1 MSLLW
6 LSVGRVVMAVDS
18 QALRSTEAPSV
29 PGDFRHLRAA
39 SATTIAGMADNAG
52 VILDAALAAALAPD
66 NTKVLRTWNLREV
79 CEWIRVPR
87 RTLERAIDEGAVPAG
102 VRVNA
107 ARREFTLKEMHQI
120 QDALGVRPG
129 RGPEDDPLTIA
140 IANLKGGASKT
151 STAIHLAQYSALRG
165 YRVLMVDL
173 DAQGSATTMFG
184 LRPYS
189 DISEAQTLA
198 PWLYG
203 PGPKERP
210 NETWTGTL
218 ATAIRKT
225 YWDGLDLIGAN
236 MELYGAEFGL
246 SGRLAREPGFRFYSV
261 LKEGLATVRDDY
273 DLIILDTPPS
283 LSFLTANAL
292 WAADGLIVPVPPAPL
307 DFAASVSFFRLLAE
321 LLQSI
326 DVVESSDKRFDFL
339 GLLVSKYEASN
350 PSHVAIHDWLRAAF
364 SNELLIHTMSQTTIL
379 KLGADIQSAYEI
391 ARYEGNRRTLQR
403 ALDHLNGVNGEIE
416 SVVQDLWAAKRSR
429 ASKGNPSQGAGGR

>member
-1 MSLLW
+1 
-6 LSVGRVVMAVDS
+6 MAVDS
-18 QALRSTEAPSV
+18 QVAGSTEAQSV
-29 PGDFRHLRAA
+29 AAEFRHLKAA
-39 SATTIAGMADNAG
+39 DAAIIGGMADNAG
-52 VILDAALAAALAPD
+52 AILDAALAAALSPD
-66 NTKVLRTWNLREV
+66 EKKVLRSWNLREV
-79 CEWIRVPR
+79 CEWLRVPR
-87 RTLERAIDEGAVPAG
+87 RTLERAIDEGEVPAG

-107 ARREFTLKEMHQI
+107 ARREFTLQEMHQM
-120 QDALGVRPG
+120 QDALGIRPG
-129 RGPEDDPLTIA
+129 RLPGDDPVTIA
-140 IANLKGGASKT
+140 IANLKGGAGKT
-151 STAIHLAQYSALRG
+151 STAIHLAQYFALRG

-189 DISEAQTLA
+189 DISEEQTLA

-203 PGPKERP
+203 PGPSDNP
-210 NETWTGTL
+210 HDTWTGTL

-225 YWDGLDLIGAN
+225 HWDGLDLIGAN
-236 MELYGAEFGL
+236 LDLYGAEFGL
-246 SGRLAREPGFRFYSV
+246 SGRLTREPGFRFYSV
-261 LKEGLATVRDDY
+261 LKEGIETVRHQY
-273 DLIILDTPPS
+273 DVVILDTPPS

-307 DFAASVSFFRLLAE
+307 DFAASVSFFRLLSE

-326 DVVESSDKRFDFL
+326 DAVEATEKRFDFL

-364 SNELLIHTMSQTTIL
+364 SQELLIHTMSQTTIL
-379 KLGADIQSAYEI
+379 KLGADIQTAYEI

-416 SVVQDLWAAKRSR
+416 SVVQAQWAAKRSHR
-429 ASKGNPSQGAGGR
+429 STVNPGRGAGAR